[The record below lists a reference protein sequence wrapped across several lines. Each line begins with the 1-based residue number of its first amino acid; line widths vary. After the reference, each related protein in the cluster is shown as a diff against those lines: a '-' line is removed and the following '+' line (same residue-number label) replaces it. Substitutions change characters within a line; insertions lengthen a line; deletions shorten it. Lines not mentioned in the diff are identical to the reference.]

1 MKEMKQIR
9 GWYGIIIALIFS
21 VVFFLTI
28 LSVHRHFAGFID
40 GRPAEKLTAVLYS
53 LDGLHTM
60 EVYDNGGKG
69 ATVSFS
75 STVIISANPGGDQWK
90 NKKKWCI
97 LIIFN
102 DNIFIS
108 AKQLLIGSLQVAFI
122 FTLTKVVLAFLI
134 NSCCTGSTF
143 SGAVS
148 N

>member
-1 MKEMKQIR
+1 MAMKEMKQIR

-28 LSVHRHFAGFID
+28 LSLHRHFAGFID

-97 LIIFN
+97 YFSYPYDQITAEW
-102 DNIFIS
+102 IS
-108 AKQLLIGSLQVAFI
+108 DD
-122 FTLTKVVLAFLI
+122 TVVI
-134 NSCCTGSTF
+134 RNSFASDKETELSIYRDEYFVGR
-143 SGAVS
+143 
-148 N
+148 